1 MAINKFYAPI
11 TVQGASTYANAAND
25 EVLTKSAVAGIIS
38 TSVGNNTNL
47 PTGAAVQ
54 TYVSGLCS
62 TTGGSGKNG
71 KIVKLDSNGLLDT
84 TMLPS
89 LAITDTFTAASKS
102 AMLALSDAKK
112 GDICIRTDENK
123 TYILTADGYATE
135 SNWTALATP
144 TDAVL
149 SVNTKTG
156 AVTLGASDVGAIAS
170 SALVTSVSSTS
181 TDATVPSALSVY
193 SFVNG
198 GYAAKS
204 HTHTSAN
211 ISDSVSASSGITN
224 TAAGLVQAKAVYA
237 YAAPVSHTH
246 TSANVTDAITAGT
259 GITSTETKLVQAKAV
274 YSYIDGL
281 ALGTTYAAKSHTH
294 TSADISDKITA
305 SSGIVTGESK
315 VATAGAV
322 YDYVDGLALGTT
334 YAAKSHTH
342 ASGDIT
348 GTISAA
354 TGITSSASG
363 LVQGKAVEAYA
374 APKSHTHTSANIS
387 DSVSASTG
395 ITSSATGLTQAK
407 AVYDYVAGIISGLD
421 LGNTY
426 AAKSHTHVAADLPTA
441 TSSAKGIASFGT
453 GLTVSSGAVTL
464 SAATADALGGVK
476 VGAGNGLTYSS
487 NKITMAL
494 ASGTTAGACKQGTG
508 TTVSSG
514 AISVNF
520 STDISADATS
530 DVKAAT
536 PKAVKTYVD
545 SLTGATSLVGEI
557 TGNGTATKFAV
568 AHTFGTDVL
577 VQIVESTTGQIV
589 GVPTTLASN
598 SVTVEFATAPASGT
612 KFKVYISKCVGGDSP
627 VAATVVTA

>member
-38 TSVGNNTNL
+38 TSVGNNSNL

-62 TTGGSGKNG
+62 TTGGSGKDG

-102 AMLALSDAKK
+102 AMLALSNAKK

-135 SNWTALATP
+135 ANWTALATP

-170 SALVTSVSSTS
+170 SALVTSVASTS
-181 TDATVPSALSVY
+181 TDATVPSALAVY

-198 GYAAKS
+198 GYAPKTHS
-204 HTHTSAN
+204 HTSAN
-211 ISDSVSASSGITN
+211 ITDSVAAASGVTS
-224 TAAGLVQAKAVYA
+224 TAAGLV
-237 YAAPVSHTH
+237 
-246 TSANVTDAITAGT
+246 
-259 GITSTETKLVQAKAV
+259 
-274 YSYIDGL
+274 
-281 ALGTTYAAKSHTH
+281 
-294 TSADISDKITA
+294 
-305 SSGIVTGESK
+305 
-315 VATAGAV
+315 
-322 YDYVDGLALGTT
+322 
-334 YAAKSHTH
+334 
-342 ASGDIT
+342 
-348 GTISAA
+348 
-354 TGITSSASG
+354 
-363 LVQGKAVEAYA
+363 
-374 APKSHTHTSANIS
+374 
-387 DSVSASTG
+387 
-395 ITSSATGLTQAK
+395 QAK

-421 LGNTY
+421 LANTY

-476 VGAGNGLTYSS
+476 VGTGNGLTYTD